1 MQTTCCLMMILLFL
15 FLFLKLA
22 LGLPTELDSLLD
34 IKRGIQEDS
43 SGKVFASWNPSPK
56 SLAACPV
63 DWYGV
68 TCTSGH
74 VTALV
79 LDGLGLVGHFSFAS
93 IAGLSMLR
101 NLSLSSN
108 RFDGTIS
115 KQIASVAAPL
125 VYLDV
130 SSNLFHG
137 PLPVEITT
145 LKRLVHLNLS
155 FNNLQ
160 GIVPSGFGNLKQ
172 LMYLD
177 LSSNRF
183 SGNVMDHLSQLGGVV
198 HVDLSRNG
206 FAGTLDL
213 GLGSD
218 EFVSSIQYL
227 NVSHNVLGGDLFSHD
242 GMPFFDNLE
251 AFDATDNQLV
261 GTVPSFNFIVS
272 LKILR
277 LGNNNL
283 SGSIPEALLQESSM
297 VLSELDLSLNELKG
311 PVDSISSTT
320 LRSLNLSSNKLT
332 GVLPLIIGH
341 CAVIDLSNNMLSGN
355 LSRIQGWGNYVEEI
369 NLSSNLLTGSF
380 PILTSQFLR
389 LTSFK
394 ISNNSIGGVLSSVLA
409 AYPEIKTIDISHNK
423 FTGTILSSLFN
434 ASRLTYL
441 NMSFNNFSGTIP
453 VVQNATVSSLE
464 FLDLSHNSLTDHLP
478 KEIGNYQNLTLLDV
492 SNNWLQGDIPDNL
505 PGALKVLNVSYN
517 NLSGVVPENLK
528 NFPNSAFHP
537 GNDLLSFPYSPKDVL
552 KGHVSQKRSYVKLV
566 LIAGLIGG
574 VSSFVLLTFIVLY
587 RTQQYKERN
596 HSKQSSENYETQQE
610 ISSVLATS
618 APHSSP
624 KFSTTS
630 ERNITV
636 FEGLKDTGAKRK
648 VEEAFPPSS
657 SSDPREETPVD
668 VCSPDKLIGE
678 LHLFHGSLVFSAQE
692 LSSAPAEMIGR
703 SCHGSLYKAVL
714 QSGHVL
720 AVKWLKEGIAK
731 GKKEFA
737 REVTKLGNIKHPNL
751 VSLQGYYWGPREYE
765 KMLISNYIDAPC
777 LSLYH
782 SEVDA
787 KNLPILNLE
796 DRYRIAVDIARC
808 LSYLHNERAIPH
820 GNLKSTNILLEPP
833 RMKHPLLTDYS
844 LHRLMT
850 SAGTAEQVL
859 TAGALGYRPPEF
871 CSTSKPCPSLKSDVY
886 AFGVI
891 VLELVTGKCSAEMI
905 LGSSG
910 EVVDLTEWVSLLC
923 VENRVI
929 ECVNEQI
936 LNDSEGMV
944 KVAEDMIQ
952 VALRCILPAD
962 ERPDMKSVLDDLTL
976 IADAGVLR

>member
-1 MQTTCCLMMILLFL
+1 
-15 FLFLKLA
+15 
-22 LGLPTELDSLLD
+22 
-34 IKRGIQEDS
+34 
-43 SGKVFASWNPSPK
+43 
-56 SLAACPV
+56 
-63 DWYGV
+63 
-68 TCTSGH
+68 
-74 VTALV
+74 
-79 LDGLGLVGHFSFAS
+79 
-93 IAGLSMLR
+93 
-101 NLSLSSN
+101 
-108 RFDGTIS
+108 
-115 KQIASVAAPL
+115 
-125 VYLDV
+125 
-130 SSNLFHG
+130 
-137 PLPVEITT
+137 
-145 LKRLVHLNLS
+145 
-155 FNNLQ
+155 
-160 GIVPSGFGNLKQ
+160 
-172 LMYLD
+172 
-177 LSSNRF
+177 
-183 SGNVMDHLSQLGGVV
+183 
-198 HVDLSRNG
+198 
-206 FAGTLDL
+206 
-213 GLGSD
+213 
-218 EFVSSIQYL
+218 
-227 NVSHNVLGGDLFSHD
+227 
-242 GMPFFDNLE
+242 
-251 AFDATDNQLV
+251 
-261 GTVPSFNFIVS
+261 
-272 LKILR
+272 
-277 LGNNNL
+277 
-283 SGSIPEALLQESSM
+283 
-297 VLSELDLSLNELKG
+297 

-332 GVLPLIIGH
+332 GILPLIIGH

-380 PILTSQFLR
+380 PIQTSQFLR

-409 AYPEIKTIDISHNK
+409 TYPEIKTIDISHNK

-453 VVQNATVSSLE
+453 VVQNTTVSSLE

-505 PGALKVLNVSYN
+505 PGALKVLNMSYN

-528 NFPNSAFHP
+528 SFPDSAFHP

-552 KGHVSQKRSYVKLV
+552 KGRGSQKRSYVKLV

-574 VSSFVLLTFIVLY
+574 VSSFVLLAFIVLY

-596 HSKQSSENYETQQE
+596 HSKQCSENQQE

-618 APHSSP
+618 APNSSP

-630 ERNITV
+630 EHNTTV

-657 SSDPREETPVD
+657 SS
-668 VCSPDKLIGE
+668 SPDKLIGE
-678 LHLFHGSLVFSAQE
+678 LHLFHESLVFSAQE

-703 SCHGSLYKAVL
+703 SCHGTLYKVVL
-714 QSGHVL
+714 QSGRVL
-720 AVKWLKEGIAK
+720 AVKWLKEGSK

-782 SEVDA
+782 NEVDA
-787 KNLPILNLE
+787 KNLPILNLK

-808 LSYLHNERAIPH
+808 LNYLHNERAIPH

-833 RMKHPLLTDYS
+833 TMKHPLLTDYS

-850 SAGTAEQVL
+850 SSGTAEQVL

-871 CSTSKPCPSLKSDVY
+871 CSTSKPCPSRKSDVY

-891 VLELVTGKCSAEMI
+891 LLELVTGKCSAEMI

-923 VENRVI
+923 VENRVS
-929 ECVNEQI
+929 ECVNEQ
-936 LNDSEGMV
+936 LQNDSEGML

-962 ERPDMKSVLDDLTL
+962 ERPDIKSVVDDLTL
-976 IADAGVLR
+976 ITDASVLR